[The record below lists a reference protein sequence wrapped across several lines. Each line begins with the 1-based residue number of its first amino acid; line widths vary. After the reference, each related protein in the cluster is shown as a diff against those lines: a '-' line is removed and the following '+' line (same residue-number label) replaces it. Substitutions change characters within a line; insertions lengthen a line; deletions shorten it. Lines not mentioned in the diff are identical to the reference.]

1 MVQVIA
7 IGETMA
13 MVTPVDASPLAS
25 AALFRVITGGAEST
39 VALCLQELGC
49 ATAWVSRVGADPLG
63 RRVLDELRSHG
74 VDVSWVYED
83 PAAPTGVYFKDP
95 GEHGTAVHYY
105 RSESAASRMSP
116 ADLERIPLDTAEL
129 VHISGITAAL
139 SEACLRLLDGVLVDP
154 AALRVAFR

>member
-25 AALFRVITGGAEST
+25 AALFRVIAGGAEST
-39 VALCLQELGC
+39 VALYLQELGH

-63 RRVLDELRSHG
+63 RRVLEELRSHG

-83 PAAPTGVYFKDP
+83 PAAPTGVYFRIRGSTPPPCTTTGPDRPRP
-95 GEHGTAVHYY
+95 GCRRPTW
-105 RSESAASRMSP
+105 SASR
-116 ADLERIPLDTAEL
+116 
-129 VHISGITAAL
+129 
-139 SEACLRLLDGVLVDP
+139 
-154 AALRVAFR
+154 